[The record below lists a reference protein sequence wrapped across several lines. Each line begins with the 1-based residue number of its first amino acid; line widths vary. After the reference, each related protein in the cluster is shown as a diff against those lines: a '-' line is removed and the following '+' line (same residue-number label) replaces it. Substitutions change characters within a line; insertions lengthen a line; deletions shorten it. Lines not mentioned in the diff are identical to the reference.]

1 MLNTKP
7 CRAAVSAQAN
17 GTAVSPQAHA
27 RFTLLQFSVVGFRS
41 HGLPVQQLVRAAPA
55 VRKHQPADCLRYRG
69 ILISL
74 VGVRHAGVDGRLII
88 ER

>member
-1 MLNTKP
+1 MAPLFHRKP
-7 CRAAVSAQAN
+7 MR
-17 GTAVSPQAHA
+17 VSPW
-27 RFTLLQFSVVGFRS
+27 LQFSVVGFRS
-41 HGLPVQQLVRAAPA
+41 QGLPVQQPVRAAPA